1 MNNTWLILKREYIT
15 RVRKKSFIVLTLLV
29 PLLFIGFIALEIYL
43 AAGGAPQQ
51 LQIAVL
57 DKSHLFDTLWKD
69 DTHFYF
75 QVLQQSL
82 PDDSLSTYP
91 ATHGVDGLLYIPDT
105 MNILKPAGILYFS
118 EKKLPLENY
127 VILKSKLENALQHI
141 RLSQLHVNMQMIDSV
156 KNNIQVNIEQPLTRA
171 SELQAGVSIA
181 IAMICGFLI
190 YFILVFFGVSVMRG
204 VMEEKVNRIAEVIV
218 SSVKPFQLMLGKIMG
233 IAAVGLTQFLI
244 WILLI
249 LVLWGSL
256 HPLLPDL
263 HAQVQNMQ
271 PAEVSAN
278 EQMQMLQAVSA
289 ELLKLPLLEIV
300 ICFILYFLGGYFLY
314 ASLFAAIGS
323 VVDQDASDAQQLTF
337 PITLP
342 IVISFLIAL
351 RVARDPDSALAV
363 FTSIFP
369 FSSPLVMV
377 ARLPYGVP
385 WWQLALSLLL
395 LAITFLFTTWLAAKI
410 YRTGILLYGKK
421 VTLKEIAHWLFRK
434 K

>member
-43 AAGGAPQQ
+43 AAGGAPQR

-69 DTHFYF
+69 DTHFHF

>member
-1 MNNTWLILKREYIT
+1 
-15 RVRKKSFIVLTLLV
+15 
-29 PLLFIGFIALEIYL
+29 
-43 AAGGAPQQ
+43 
-51 LQIAVL
+51 
-57 DKSHLFDTLWKD
+57 
-69 DTHFYF
+69 
-75 QVLQQSL
+75 
-82 PDDSLSTYP
+82 
-91 ATHGVDGLLYIPDT
+91 
-105 MNILKPAGILYFS
+105 
-118 EKKLPLENY
+118 
-127 VILKSKLENALQHI
+127 
-141 RLSQLHVNMQMIDSV
+141 
-156 KNNIQVNIEQPLTRA
+156 
-171 SELQAGVSIA
+171 
-181 IAMICGFLI
+181 
-190 YFILVFFGVSVMRG
+190 
-204 VMEEKVNRIAEVIV
+204 MEEKVNRIAEVIV

-421 VTLKEIAHWLFRK
+421 VTLKEIARWLFRK
-434 K
+434 NKSFRSEAIGIGFAECGCNAATGLFGIEW

>member
-43 AAGGAPQQ
+43 AAGGAPQR

-69 DTHFYF
+69 DTHFHF

-421 VTLKEIAHWLFRK
+421 VTLKEIARWLFRK